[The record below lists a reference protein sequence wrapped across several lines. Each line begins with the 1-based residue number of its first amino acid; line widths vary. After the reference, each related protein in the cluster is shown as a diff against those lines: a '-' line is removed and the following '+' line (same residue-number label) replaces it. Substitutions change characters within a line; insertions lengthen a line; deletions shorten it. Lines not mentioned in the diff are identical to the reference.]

1 MDFLLKIKHCYA
13 LFEESSD
20 IHCIIIKGEVP
31 RNTYKYHGFTALPI
45 HGIDDPTFHHTFPV
59 QDISWFSLPFLSM
72 VALFHQFHLELYYR
86 SMQFKTSVAP
96 VNG

>member
-1 MDFLLKIKHCYA
+1 MDFLLKIKYYKA

-31 RNTYKYHGFTALPI
+31 TNTQKYHGFTALSI
-45 HGIDDPTFHHTFPV
+45 YGIDEPTFHHSFPV

-86 SMQFKTSVAP
+86 SMQFKTNVAP